1 MKGLQIKENQPKTKG
16 RFSISVEQICVV
28 AVFMALNV
36 VMSSFGVPVPGGHL
50 YLNDVI
56 ICSAS
61 IVLDPLSAFLVGGYS
76 LGRAFLYS
84 TPEYALIKL
93 PYQILQAAV
102 GACAGMILCW
112 KCKLTEVYERRIVKR
127 KK

>member
-1 MKGLQIKENQPKTKG
+1 MPEMKGLQLKENQSKTKN
-16 RFSISVEQICVV
+16 RFSISAEQICVV

-61 IVLDPLSAFLVGGYS
+61 ILLDPLSAFLVGGV
-76 LGRAFLYS
+76 GAFLYS